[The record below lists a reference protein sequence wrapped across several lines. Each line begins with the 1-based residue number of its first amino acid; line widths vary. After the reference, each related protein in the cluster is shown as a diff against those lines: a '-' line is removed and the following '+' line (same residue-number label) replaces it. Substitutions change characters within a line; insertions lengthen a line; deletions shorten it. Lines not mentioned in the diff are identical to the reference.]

1 MIIQEILKTNIV
13 GLFNCFEMCYDYLKV
28 SRMNKI
34 FKNEKSFFGKIENL
48 FWKLYSKEPFRFL
61 IAGGINTVLGIVVA
75 IIFRAIFSSLN
86 WNPKISFA
94 FLENIGL
101 VTPNMDIPYLIS
113 FVLLLPVA
121 YTLQVYIS
129 FQTKW
134 SFKRFLIYPLS
145 SIPNFICQELFVWLF
160 EVVLKV
166 PSSFSYILSPICS
179 LPIMFFIIRFL
190 VKPFKKNNKVN
201 S

>member
-1 MIIQEILKTNIV
+1 
-13 GLFNCFEMCYDYLKV
+13 
-28 SRMNKI
+28 MNKI
-34 FKNEKSFFGKIENL
+34 FKNEDSFFGKLEKI
-48 FWKLYSKEPFRFL
+48 FWRFYEKEPFRFL

-75 IIFRAIFSSLN
+75 ILFRWLFNAFS
-86 WNPKISFA
+86 WDPKISFE

-101 VTPNMDIPYLIS
+101 VAPNIDIPYLIA

-121 YTLQVYIS
+121 YTLQVFIS

-134 SFKRFLIYPLS
+134 SIKRFLIYPIS

-160 EVVLKV
+160 EVVLKL
-166 PSSFSYILSPICS
+166 PSSVSYILAPICS

-190 VKPFKKNNKVN
+190 VKPLKKKNEITKE
-201 S
+201 